1 MYPLGYSMRSTHCFA
16 HFAVL
21 SFEFFLIG
29 NYQQDYG
36 QRLIFLAHQTTRLP
50 FSLAQEQNLQAP
62 VNQTWVFFPALMA
75 T

>member
-1 MYPLGYSMRSTHCFA
+1 MYPLGYSMHSTHCFA

-21 SFEFFLIG
+21 SFEIFFWKLSAG
-29 NYQQDYG
+29 LWTEANFSCPSD
-36 QRLIFLAHQTTRLP
+36 LP